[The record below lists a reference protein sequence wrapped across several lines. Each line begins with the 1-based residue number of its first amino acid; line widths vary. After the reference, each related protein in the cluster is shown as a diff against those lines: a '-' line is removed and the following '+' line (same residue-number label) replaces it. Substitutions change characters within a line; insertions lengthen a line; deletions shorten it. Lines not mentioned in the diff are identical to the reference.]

1 MGNLKNIEN
10 LYKKIFLLFLGS
22 FLMVIP
28 FYASSRSM
36 LLLSD
41 KEVSWGNVH
50 TIFVCAGVVFFI
62 GGWAFNSIARIIVKI
77 AENYS
82 NKLGK

>member
-1 MGNLKNIEN
+1 MANLKNIEN

-22 FLMVIP
+22 FLMVVP

-41 KEVSWGNVH
+41 KEADWGTVH
-50 TIFVCAGVVFFI
+50 WIFLFMGIVFFV
-62 GGWAFNSIARIIVKI
+62 GGWAFNSIAKIVVKI

-82 NKLGK
+82 NKFTK